1 MITLFWYESH
11 STVGL
16 VKTVMSEVQDRTGSG
31 LELALRTELESVA
44 AVLECAPVRTVIFEV
59 GNERLPDRWSSIQN
73 LRQKWPE
80 VKWIALLPNS
90 GFDGQLILSGFDDFI
105 EIGAFE
111 AESLIERLYRVRSVY
126 ERSDALGLEGIID
139 FERIDEISQ
148 IITETPDL
156 RHYEAESLMRG
167 IHVTEKKKMRQRF
180 EGIFKVAEKR
190 PEFLNQRLKLCVFGN
205 SEYGSE
211 LGWIFSKKFK
221 KRTLIIDADRLFP
234 SLDLLLEV
242 RKTLSDSLEG
252 YDSYQSTGLNVL
264 LDAIRKNSLT
274 SEKIIGTCARI
285 KGNQDLYA
293 LTGSY
298 NLNDYEYYDKDDFMK
313 LLERIDSCFEVVIML
328 VNAFI
333 YDAFTAVSLL
343 MSDKNLVPVSR
354 GVLALRSAASSA
366 AYVSERQRIDRLKHQ
381 FVAFDS
387 DENHSLS
394 AEDYDALTGSR
405 YLGRIPSSLKRDK
418 ARMEGRMYGPMMDR
432 SVAEAHEKVILKLL
446 HEMRG

>member
-1 MITLFWYESH
+1 MFWYESH

-44 AVLECAPVRTVIFEV
+44 AVLECAPVRTVLFEV
-59 GNERLPDRWSSIQN
+59 SNERLPDKWSSIQN

-90 GFDGQLILSGFDDFI
+90 GFDGKLILSGFDDFI

-205 SEYGSE
+205 SEYGTE

-264 LDAIRKNSLT
+264 LDAIRKNCLT

-418 ARMEGRMYGPMMDR
+418 ARMEGRMYGPMMDH